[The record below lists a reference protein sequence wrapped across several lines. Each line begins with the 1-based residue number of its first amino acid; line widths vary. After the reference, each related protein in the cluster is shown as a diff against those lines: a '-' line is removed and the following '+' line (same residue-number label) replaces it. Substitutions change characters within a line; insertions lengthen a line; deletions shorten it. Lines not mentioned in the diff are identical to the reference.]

1 MSQCKITKKIPHC
14 VSFCLRQMSSSTS
27 NSKKNGWNE
36 SSTNSIVFLV
46 AGWNLCRRF
55 TGVRGENSTAW
66 EPSDLRGPWSSPRG
80 GGGAIKANRRGPH
93 QERHGGRTEEK
104 SFPFNNAGAD
114 EVWSLKRKAKKVWA
128 CRETRSV
135 LYWVSYFSLV
145 TMITT
150 YSLISRMIAVIKLNA
165 SSVRVLLNV

>member
-1 MSQCKITKKIPHC
+1 MFHSVSDKWAAQHPTARKMAEMKAAQTALFFLWQDGIYVEGSQVWEVKTQPP
-14 VSFCLRQMSSSTS
+14 
-27 NSKKNGWNE
+27 E
-36 SSTNSIVFLV
+36 SLV
-46 AGWNLCRRF
+46 IWGGLE
-55 TGVRGENSTAW
+55 VV
-66 EPSDLRGPWSSPRG
+66 LG